1 MSVLLLKVYSLD
13 VLGIPREQQND
24 LCYLPKAEWRRL
36 MHLDCPDILLLR
48 VQQGDVKCTLTV
60 GDSHEQEQDNIYIPY
75 HCIGAFLE
83 GAETQVYRC
92 LDMPPLATK
101 IVLQPLDNELYHCDI
116 AGAVSKVF
124 SCWNILE
131 KNTVVSVPC
140 EELGGYLVDVFIKDV
155 EPADTVLLRG
165 DCPMELAEPLENI
178 VEWKEEAEAKASE
191 EKIPEGIWRP
201 VEEAATGSVVAETP
215 HGFVPFGGTGNRLG
229 S

>member
-1 MSVLLLKVYSLD
+1 M
-13 VLGIPREQQND
+13 LGIPRDQQND
-24 LCYLPKAEWRRL
+24 LCYLPKDEWRRL
-36 MHLDCPDILLLR
+36 MHLDCPDILLLTIE
-48 VQQGDVKCTLTV
+48 QGESKCTLTV
-60 GDSHEQEQDNIYIPY
+60 GDSHDQEQDNIYIPY
-75 HCIGAFLE
+75 HCMGAFLE
-83 GAETQVYRC
+83 GAEVIVRRC
-92 LDMPPLATK
+92 LEMPPLATK

-165 DCPMELAEPLENI
+165 NCPMELAEPLEQI
-178 VEWKEEAEAKASE
+178 LEWKEEEKKETKASE
-191 EKIPEGIWRP
+191 EEIPEGVWRP
-201 VEEAATGSVVAETP
+201 VAMDSKVAETP
-215 HGFVPFGGTGNRLG
+215 HTTGFTPFSGAGNRLG